1 MKYTP
6 PTSLSY
12 NTVYNVTVGTGA
24 KDIAGNNMAALVTWQ
39 FTTASMQPNLV
50 SNGGFESGTT
60 SWSFYTNGAWTYSAA
75 PPGYDGTGNALKI
88 AFTTIG
94 TNMQT
99 YQTGRTL
106 EPNTRYRLSFAGYS
120 TVGHDVTVNL
130 IKDVSPYTNYGLSK
144 TFNLNNS
151 WQSFTTEFTTS
162 GFTGT
167 VKDGRIRFWFVGF
180 AAKGETYYFDDIRLE
195 KVT

>member
-6 PTSLSY
+6 PTNLSY

-24 KDIAGNNMAALVTWQ
+24 KDIAGNSMAASVTWQ
-39 FTTASMQPNLV
+39 FTTVSMQPNLV

-88 AFTTIG
+88 AFTTVG

-120 TVGHDVTVNL
+120 TAGHDVTVNL
-130 IKDVSPYTNYGLSK
+130 LKDVSPYTNYGLSK
-144 TFNLNNS
+144 TFNLNSS
-151 WQSFTTEFTTS
+151 WQSFITEFNTS
-162 GFTGT
+162 GFSGT
-167 VKDGRIRFWFVGF
+167 VKDGRIRFWFVSF